1 MQYARK
7 QEPVACHDPG
17 SRKRLPDGFPALR
30 PGYGSLHVAYGMSV
44 LAYFHMKGVD
54 IRWGPRTRSSGL
66 PVLMLT
72 FLHFSFAFI

>member
-30 PGYGSLHVAYGMSV
+30 SGHGSLHTAYGMSV
-44 LAYFHMKGVD
+44 LAYFHMEGLD
-54 IRWGPRTRSSGL
+54 IRDGDRALDPQVSL
-66 PVLMLT
+66 C
-72 FLHFSFAFI
+72 